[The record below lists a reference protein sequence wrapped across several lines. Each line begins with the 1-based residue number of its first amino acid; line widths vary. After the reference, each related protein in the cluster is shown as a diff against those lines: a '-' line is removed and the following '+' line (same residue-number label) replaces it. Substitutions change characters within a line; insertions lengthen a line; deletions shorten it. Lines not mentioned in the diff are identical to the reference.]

1 MQRNTHQEAGSLD
14 GALPESVCSALVSSA
29 EELAQS
35 EKWVPRRRGPVISI
49 IPRLMGAVA
58 RFGLARAQGDAAAYQ
73 RACGTALRAMAYFPA
88 DLRLAMLLQISIS
101 SPDTLDDLITLDL
114 PAEYAPARYNL
125 LHSLGVF
132 ARHGLIEEVFTQ
144 ERVEQISMLVEETR
158 RSQERTEHP
167 QRKTEKRDSR

>member
-1 MQRNTHQEAGSLD
+1 MQRNAQRDTGSFD

-29 EELAQS
+29 EELSQS
-35 EKWVPRRRGPVISI
+35 ESWVPRRRGPVIAI
-49 IPRLMGAVA
+49 IPRLMGSIA
-58 RFGLARAQGDAAAYQ
+58 RFGLARAHGDAAAYR

-88 DLRLAMLLQISIS
+88 DLRLAMLLEISIA
-101 SPDTLDDLITLDL
+101 SPDTLDDLITIDL

-144 ERVEQISMLVEETR
+144 ERVDQISMLVEEAR
-158 RSQERTEHP
+158 RGQGGQDRAR
-167 QRKTEKRDSR
+167 RKSEKGTV